1 MAGRTR
7 ETVTLRA
14 DIAAHERVNIGISVD
29 TSEDKYT
36 DSTIGLLNGKEFNVN
51 GDVSVVIT
59 QDTSLHF
66 FANRQEIKSKQ
77 AGSQTYSTADWSGE
91 NKDTVDVYGLGVKH
105 AAIKDKLDIGADISS
120 MRSKGDMSVNTGAT
134 DPTFPRM
141 TNSRDMFKLYA
152 TYRVKDNLSLLASY
166 WYERYDSNNWMLN
179 GVGPSTIPNVLTL
192 GEQAPRYNVN
202 VVRVALRYKF

>member
-1 MAGRTR
+1 MDDLDAVIS
-7 ETVTLRA
+7 EILLENELRHLV
-14 DIAAHERVNIGISVD
+14 DTSPLVNRVLQTINIGISVD

-134 DPTFPRM
+134 HFSAHDQFARH
-141 TNSRDMFKLYA
+141 
-152 TYRVKDNLSLLASY
+152 V
-166 WYERYDSNNWMLN
+166 
-179 GVGPSTIPNVLTL
+179 
-192 GEQAPRYNVN
+192 
-202 VVRVALRYKF
+202 